1 MEKINKKPVP
11 RRQQRE
17 LAVQLL
23 FEMKMQK
30 EENIPF
36 ILNYFESRELDIDRY
51 PYAYEIA
58 KKYIEKM
65 DEIEEILRENIHS
78 WKVERVGKTEISA
91 IRVATVE
98 MLYFDDVPPA
108 VSINEAVEIA
118 KKFSDERSYRFVNK
132 VLKNVLEAI
141 KEI

>member
-1 MEKINKKPVP
+1 MNQHWRKQQSDTPLFPDIEWNKPE
-11 RRQQRE
+11 RRD
-17 LAVQLL
+17 LAGRLGIIGGNKL
-23 FEMKMQK
+23 GFAAAA
-30 EENIPF
+30 
-36 ILNYFESRELDIDRY
+36 D
-51 PYAYEIA
+51 AYEIA
-58 KKYIEKM
+58 KKYIENM
-65 DEIEEILRENIHS
+65 DEVEAILRENIHS

-98 MLYFDDVPPA
+98 MLNFDDVPPA

-118 KKFSDERSYRFVNK
+118 KKFSDEKSYRFVNK